1 MKKKL
6 IIFILISIICV
17 SVTYVFFISKEK
29 SVENMTLREKIGQML
44 MVYYT
49 LDEIDEDLI
58 NSLKEN
64 QPGGFIITSDN
75 LKNYRKSKKF
85 ITSLN
90 KYVNIDMII
99 AVDQEGGS
107 VQRLYDI
114 PDKKATMIP
123 SMYDVGLINDNDVS
137 YKIGNIISSEASSLG
152 INAVF
157 SPVVDIGNYETSAMG
172 KRMLSN
178 DTKIVTENSYSI
190 FKGIE
195 DNDVI
200 SIAKHFPGLG
210 EAEVDTHDNKI
221 TIVNKTKD
229 ELYDKELKPY
239 IKLINNG
246 IDMIMV
252 GHASYPKVTN
262 DNLPASLSKNIVTDL
277 LIKELN
283 FNGIVITDA
292 VNMGAIASNY
302 NEVDTYTK
310 AINAGVNMFIMP
322 NGAKRVIDLIENEVK
337 KGNIDESKID
347 ESVRRIL
354 TVKKK
359 RNLNKQTKNN
369 FGLIENKKFICNYF
383 SDYC

>member
-6 IIFILISIICV
+6 IIFTLISIICV
-17 SVTYVFFISKEK
+17 SVAYMFFSSKEK

-75 LKNYRKSKKF
+75 LKNYQKSKKF

-114 PDKKATMIP
+114 PDKKATKIP

-172 KRMLSN
+172 KRMLSS
-178 DTKIVTENSYSI
+178 DTEIVTENSYSI

-210 EAEVDTHDNKI
+210 DAEADTHDNKI

-229 ELYDKELKPY
+229 Q
-239 IKLINNG
+239 
-246 IDMIMV
+246 
-252 GHASYPKVTN
+252 
-262 DNLPASLSKNIVTDL
+262 
-277 LIKELN
+277 
-283 FNGIVITDA
+283 
-292 VNMGAIASNY
+292 
-302 NEVDTYTK
+302 TYK
-310 AINAGVNMFIMP
+310 
-322 NGAKRVIDLIENEVK
+322 
-337 KGNIDESKID
+337 
-347 ESVRRIL
+347 
-354 TVKKK
+354 
-359 RNLNKQTKNN
+359 
-369 FGLIENKKFICNYF
+369 
-383 SDYC
+383 

>member
-17 SVTYVFFISKEK
+17 SIAYMLFSSKEK

-75 LKNYRKSKKF
+75 LKNYQKSKKF

-90 KYVNIDMII
+90 KYVDIDMII

-157 SPVVDIGNYETSAMG
+157 SPVVDIGDYETSAMG

-178 DTKIVTENSYSI
+178 DTEIVTENSYSI

-221 TIVNKTKD
+221 TIVNKAKD

-359 RNLNKQTKNN
+359 RNLNNQTKNN